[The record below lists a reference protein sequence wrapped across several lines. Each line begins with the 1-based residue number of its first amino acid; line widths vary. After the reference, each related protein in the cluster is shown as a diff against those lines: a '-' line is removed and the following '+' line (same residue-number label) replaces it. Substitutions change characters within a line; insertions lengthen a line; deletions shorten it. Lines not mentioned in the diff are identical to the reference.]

1 MRRSNVFVIVS
12 GLVSLTVNVLAIV
25 SYFSEAGAFAD
36 WHVDPGL
43 WVAITFVLM
52 AYSLMAWSVLIC
64 RWTRK
69 RARSSRRKMR
79 RSATFLL
86 TALAAFPLLTV
97 WLSVLFSQVIFT
109 SATPPQR
116 WLLAM
121 GCAWGATPFITLG
134 LMNAG
139 EILEPLIYHDPVKE
153 H

>member
-1 MRRSNVFVIVS
+1 MKRSNVFVVIS

-25 SYFSEAGAFAD
+25 SYFSEGGAFAD

-52 AYSLMAWSVLIC
+52 TYSLMAWSVLIWH
-64 RWTRK
+64 WTHR
-69 RARSSRRKMR
+69 RARSSRRKLH

-97 WLSVLFSQVIFT
+97 WLSVLFSLVIFVE
-109 SATPPQR
+109 ATAPQR

-121 GCAWGATPFITLG
+121 GCAWGVTPFVSLG
-134 LMNAG
+134 LISVG
-139 EILEPLIYHDPVKE
+139 EVLGPLISRNE
-153 H
+153 E

>member
-36 WHVDPGL
+36 WHIDPGL
-43 WVAITFVLM
+43 WVAIIFVLM
-52 AYSLMAWSVLIC
+52 AYSLMAWSVLIW

-69 RARSSRRKMR
+69 RARSSRQKMR

-97 WLSVLFSQVIFT
+97 WLSVLFSLVIFT

-116 WLLAM
+116 WLLSL
-121 GCAWGATPFITLG
+121 GCAWAATPFVTLG
-134 LMNAG
+134 LTSVG
-139 EILEPLIYHDPVKE
+139 EVLGPLLSRSKE
-153 H
+153 